1 MLESSGTANR
11 AGLTNPSTMTSE
23 ERAKRA
29 YSHQEPDRV
38 PIDYLANPGIDRRL
52 KDHFGLQP
60 DDNVGLRDL
69 LKVDFLGVAPH
80 YTGPKLHAD
89 KPGRSIDMWGI
100 HRMWIEHDS
109 GGYWDYCDFPLETAS
124 LEEIDAWPFPS
135 PDDFDYEAL
144 ARECAAEA
152 NRFIMIGHPGFGDT
166 INSTSMLR
174 GMETVLMDLAAGEP
188 ETLRLI
194 ERRIDIQLETM
205 RRSIEAAGGLINQ
218 VWIGEDL
225 GTQQSP
231 LVSKQLFRDHIR
243 PQLEKFVRLADENDL
258 PVMVHSCGSSSWAYP
273 DFIEMGVRVVD
284 TLQPEAVDM
293 APAYLKATYGADL
306 CFHGCISTAGPI
318 AAGSRQET
326 ITSVEEVLEIMMPGG
341 GYALSPTHMLQD
353 NSPTENV
360 VALYETALQA
370 GRYS

>member
-1 MLESSGTANR
+1 
-11 AGLTNPSTMTSE
+11 MTSE

-52 KDHFGLQP
+52 KDHFGLSAN
-60 DDNVGLRDL
+60 DDRGLRDL
-69 LKVDFLGVAPH
+69 LKVDFLGVDPR
-80 YTGPKLHAD
+80 YVGPKLHED
-89 KPGRSIDMWGI
+89 IPGRSIDKWGI

-109 GGYWDYCDFPLETAS
+109 GGYWDYCDFPLESAT
-124 LEEIDAWPFPS
+124 LEEIEAWPFPS
-135 PDDFDYEAL
+135 PDDFDYDAL
-144 ARECAAEA
+144 AKACSAETD
-152 NRFIMIGHPGFGDT
+152 RFIMIGHPGFADT
-166 INSTSMLR
+166 INTTSMLR

-194 ERRIDIQLETM
+194 ERRIDIQLEIM
-205 RRSIEAAGGLINQ
+205 QRSIEAARGLINQ

-231 LVSKQLFRDHIR
+231 LVGKQLFRDHIR
-243 PQLEKFVRLADENDL
+243 PQLEKFVNLAEANNL

-273 DFIEMGVRVVD
+273 DFIEMGIRVVD
-284 TLQPEAVDM
+284 TLQPEAADM
-293 APAYLKATYGADL
+293 APAFLKTTYGKDL
-306 CFHGCISTAGPI
+306 SFHGCISTAGPV
-318 AAGSRQET
+318 AAGSRDET
-326 ITSVEEVLEIMMPGG
+326 IASVEEVLETMMPGG

-360 VALYETALQA
+360 LAVYETALDK